1 MNEKS
6 ISTSNLEADTYRQ
19 ARGSNSMSIT
29 IEFEYHKEDLTDP
42 MSSASIDVTGITVAG
57 HCNPQLRLSQLAT
70 MLVDREVQVFLA
82 KVRGIM
88 PKGVDL

>member
-1 MNEKS
+1 
-6 ISTSNLEADTYRQ
+6 
-19 ARGSNSMSIT
+19 MSIT

-42 MSSASIDVTGITVAG
+42 MSSTSIDVTGITVAG
-57 HCNPQLRLSQLAT
+57 HYNPQLRLSRLAT